1 MAFGELT
8 LKLDPQS
15 GRVLA
20 KSARIVPA
28 WADAGVGRHPDQA
41 VARLTQE
48 ALDAV
53 GPRVARVVAHSGV
66 ALTRSMSAAGESVLG
81 DLVADAQRTATHADI
96 ALMNPGGLR
105 SDLRAGP
112 VTWGDV
118 LTLHPFANRLVT
130 LDMTGTQLLAVLEQ
144 QWPTGSNALPRILK
158 TSGLNYSWDPARP
171 AGAHIVDVCD
181 AAYQALDPARH
192 YRVTVN
198 DFLANGG
205 DDFTLFRQF
214 GAGESGP
221 LDREALAQY
230 LQSGVAA
237 TSAMPPRIA
246 RADRPDSSPCAVH

>member
-1 MAFGELT
+1 MTRA
-8 LKLDPQS
+8 
-15 GRVLA
+15 VN
-20 KSARIVPA
+20 
-28 WADAGVGRHPDQA
+28 AG
-41 VARLTQE
+41 
-48 ALDAV
+48 
-53 GPRVARVVAHSGV
+53 
-66 ALTRSMSAAGESVLG
+66 GESALG

-105 SDLRAGP
+105 SDLLAGP

-130 LDMTGTQLLAVLEQ
+130 LDMTGAQLLAVLEQ
-144 QWPTGSNALPRILK
+144 QWPAASNALPRILK
-158 TSGLNYSWDPARP
+158 TSGVYYSWDAARP
-171 AGAHIVDVCD
+171 PGAHIVDICD
-181 AAYQALDPARH
+181 TALQALDPARH

-246 RADRPDSSPCAVH
+246 RADRPGSSPCAVH